1 LKVMEVFIFMR
12 AAVLVGIEKI
22 EMREVADIRL
32 AGKRDV
38 LVRVERVG
46 VCGSDVHYYETG
58 RIGSQV
64 VKFPFIVGHEC
75 SGTVAEIG
83 SDVSRVKVG
92 DKVTVDPAQSCG
104 KCDQCRAGR
113 ENTCRNLRFLGTPG
127 QGNGCLCEYIV
138 MGEDS
143 LYPLGDKVTLDQG
156 ALCEPLSIGV
166 YAARRGAVKGSD
178 DVAILGAGPIGLSVI
193 LGCHGRGAKSVY
205 MTDVLDYRVEVAR
218 KAGAMWAG
226 NADKSD
232 IVEEILEQQPRASAA
247 TGDVAIGMDV
257 VFECA
262 GKLETLDQAVELLK
276 PGGRLILVGIPR
288 EDRVSFAID
297 KIRRKELTII
307 NIRRQNG
314 CVQEALDLVA
324 SGEADVDFMVTH
336 RFKLEDAQEA
346 FELVRRYGDGVI
358 KAMITVNS

>member
-1 LKVMEVFIFMR
+1 MR
-12 AAVLVGIEKI
+12 AAVLVGIGKI
-22 EMREVADIRL
+22 EMREVADVRL
-32 AGKRDV
+32 AGARDV

-46 VCGSDVHYYETG
+46 VCGSDVHYFETG

-64 VKFPFIVGHEC
+64 VEFPFIVGHEC
-75 SGTVAEIG
+75 SGTVVEIG
-83 SDVSRVKVG
+83 GEVSRVKVG
-92 DKVTVDPAQSCG
+92 DKVAVDPAQSCG

-143 LYPLGDKVTLDQG
+143 LYRLGDKVTLDQG

-166 YAARRGAVKGSD
+166 YAAQQGAVKGSD
-178 DVAILGAGPIGLSVI
+178 DVVILGAGPIGLSVM
-193 LGCHGRGAKSVY
+193 LGCHGRGVRSVY
-205 MTDVLDYRVEVAR
+205 MTDILDYRVEVAR
-218 KAGAMWAG
+218 KAGARWAG

-232 IVEEILEQQPRASAA
+232 IVADILARQPLES
-247 TGDVAIGMDV
+247 TINGDVAVGMDV

-262 GKLETLDQAVELLK
+262 GKPETLDQAVELLK

-288 EDRVSFAID
+288 EERVSFAID

-314 CVQEALDLVA
+314 CVQGALDLVA
-324 SGEADVDFMVTH
+324 NRKVNVDFMLTH
-336 RFKLEDAQEA
+336 RFKLEEAQEA
-346 FELVRRYGDGVI
+346 FELVGRYGDGVI
-358 KAMITVNS
+358 KAMISNE

>member
-1 LKVMEVFIFMR
+1 MR
-12 AAVLVGIEKI
+12 AAVLVGIGKI
-22 EMREVADIRL
+22 EMREVADVRI
-32 AGKRDV
+32 AGKRDA

-75 SGTVAEIG
+75 SGTVVEIG
-83 SDVSRVKVG
+83 SEVSRVKVG
-92 DKVTVDPAQSCG
+92 DKVAVDPAQSCG

-127 QGNGCLCEYIV
+127 QGDGCLCEYIV
-138 MGEDS
+138 IGEDS
-143 LYPLGDKVTLDQG
+143 LYQLGDKVTLDQG

-166 YAARRGAVKGSD
+166 YVARQGGVKGSD
-178 DVAILGAGPIGLSVI
+178 DVAILGAGPIGLSVM
-193 LGCHGRGAKSVY
+193 LGCHGRGARSVY

-218 KAGAMWAG
+218 KAGARWAG
-226 NADKSD
+226 NADKGD
-232 IVEEILEQQPRASAA
+232 IVEEIMGQQPRESTTA
-247 TGDVAIGMDV
+247 GEVAVGMDV

-276 PGGRLILVGIPR
+276 PGGRLVLVGIPR
-288 EDRVSFAID
+288 EERVTFAID

-314 CVQEALDLVA
+314 CVQGALDMVA
-324 SGEADVDFMVTH
+324 GGEVDVDFMVTH
-336 RFKLEDAQEA
+336 RFRLEDAQEA
-346 FELVRRYGDGVI
+346 FELVGRYGDGVV
-358 KAMITVNS
+358 KAVISNE